1 MKAQLKENKLNLSA
15 TFYAALGIVTLINI
29 EDPQISRDWIELS
42 HYLNVQKKFKWLGKG
57 MNVLLASSIVSE
69 QWIKESTATSTSD
82 VSKIAI
88 SISVESLIAAQM
100 AALIAATSAS
110 AAAASASTSS

>member
-1 MKAQLKENKLNLSA
+1 
-15 TFYAALGIVTLINI
+15 
-29 EDPQISRDWIELS
+29 
-42 HYLNVQKKFKWLGKG
+42 

-69 QWIKESTATSTSD
+69 QWIKESATSTPSE

-110 AAAASASTSS
+110 AAAASASASS